1 MSVCKLG
8 DGLQMY
14 KSWRGRGSAF
24 VVLLKRS
31 LHDDTIQVLTEL
43 VILYFQNIIN
53 SGQLFQFLKNVQ
65 AEALTLSLKAK
76 DLHSIPVP

>member
-1 MSVCKLG
+1 
-8 DGLQMY
+8 MY
-14 KSWRGRGSAF
+14 KSWRGRESAF